1 MKLFRAALVLA
12 GMVLAPGV
20 FAQVVK
26 ESEVPSNVR
35 ATALQ
40 QNKNEAVSSWVLD
53 KKRGKYVATTIST
66 TAMRGIEVSLDGKW
80 IQTTEAVLPQNMP
93 AAVMSSAR
101 KAYTDYELDN
111 FFYVTEP
118 DKRPYYSIDASSDEE
133 DLTLT
138 IDPSGKILEKKS
150 R

>member
-1 MKLFRAALVLA
+1 MKFFRAALVLA

>member
-1 MKLFRAALVLA
+1 MKLFRLAFLIA
-12 GMVLAPGV
+12 GMMWASAAM
-20 FAQVVK
+20 AQVVK
-26 ESEVPSNVR
+26 ETEIPSNVR
-35 ATALQ
+35 ATALK

-53 KKRGKYVATTIST
+53 KKRGKYIATTISI

-101 KAYTDYELDN
+101 KAYAGYELDN
-111 FFYVTEP
+111 FFYITEP
-118 DKRPYYSIDASSDEE
+118 DKQPYYSIDASSDEE
-133 DLTLT
+133 DLTVT
-138 IDPSGKILEKKS
+138 IDPSGKILEKTT